1 MKNTLKT
8 ATLIA
13 LVSLSAHVAQAT
25 TTVIYNSTGAAQFGS
40 DAISSSAGGPL
51 ADEFLTGNSPSI
63 LSQTVILFYVPA
75 TASTSGTISAGLYS
89 NANGPATLLS
99 TLGTVPNNS
108 TTLSNT
114 YVTDQFYSSYQLAAN
129 TEYWIELSSSDTQW
143 NWLYALNS
151 TGVGVAGQDV
161 YLEGAVANTQGS
173 VFEMELSTTDVT
185 SASPE
190 PATLALCGFSFLCL
204 AARLRCRRS

>member
-1 MKNTLKT
+1 MKNTLKM
-8 ATLIA
+8 AALIA
-13 LVSLSAHVAQAT
+13 LISLSAHVAQAT

-40 DAISSSAGGPL
+40 EAISSSASGPL
-51 ADEFLTGNSPSI
+51 ADEFLTGNAPSI
-63 LSQTVILFYVPA
+63 LSQTLILFYVPA
-75 TASTSGTISAGLYS
+75 NASTSGTISVGLYS

-108 TTLSNT
+108 TTLDYT
-114 YVTDQFYSSYQLAAN
+114 YVTDMFDSSYQLAAN

-143 NWLYALNS
+143 NWVYALNS

-161 YLEGAVANTQGS
+161 YHQGDVDNTPGS
-173 VFEMELSTTDVT
+173 VFVMELSTTDVT

-190 PATLALCGFSFLCL
+190 PGTLALCGFSFLCL
-204 AARLRCRRS
+204 AACFRLRK

>member
-1 MKNTLKT
+1 MKNTLKM
-8 ATLIA
+8 AVCIA
-13 LVSLSAHVAQAT
+13 LISLSANLAQAT
-25 TTVIYNSTGAAQFGS
+25 TSVIYNSTGAAQFGS

-51 ADEFLTGNSPSI
+51 ADEFLTGNAPSI
-63 LSQTVILFYVPA
+63 LSETAVIFNVSPGA
-75 TASTSGTISAGLYS
+75 ASGTISAGLYS

-99 TLGTVPNNS
+99 TLGTVSAVPTYQFAS
-108 TTLSNT
+108 YTTSDFT
-114 YVTDQFYSSYQLAAN
+114 SSYQLAAN
-129 TEYWIELSSSDTQW
+129 TEYWIELNSSDTQW

-173 VFEMELSTTDVT
+173 VFEMELFTTDVT

-190 PATLALCGFSFLCL
+190 PSTLALCGFSCLCL
-204 AARLRCRRS
+204 PACFRLRR

>member
-1 MKNTLKT
+1 MKNTLKM
-8 ATLIA
+8 AALIA
-13 LVSLSAHVAQAT
+13 LISLSAHVAQAT

-40 DAISSSAGGPL
+40 EAISSSAGGPL
-51 ADEFLTGNSPSI
+51 ADEFLTGNAPSI
-63 LSQTVILFYVPA
+63 LSQTAIVFYVSPGA
-75 TASTSGTISAGLYS
+75 ASGTISAGLYS

-99 TLGTVPNNS
+99 TLGTVSAIPTVGFAS
-108 TTLSNT
+108 YTTSDFT
-114 YVTDQFYSSYQLAAN
+114 SSYQLAAN

-161 YLEGAVANTQGS
+161 YHQGDVDNTPGS

-190 PATLALCGFSFLCL
+190 PGTLALCGFSFLCL
-204 AARLRCRRS
+204 AACFRLRK